1 MKVNIEANKNGI
13 IVQWK
18 SYPLDET
25 MAVEVKDPYSI
36 HLGVDKFI
44 DGKIVKDNKTYKKA
58 LERVEKQAR
67 IEELKQL
74 LKDSDYK
81 LFKYL
86 EGELS
91 EEEFSTYKAER
102 QSWRNEINQLEEEL

>member
-18 SYPLDET
+18 SYPLDEAT
-25 MAVEVKDPYSI
+25 AIEVKDPYSI

-44 DGKIVKDNKTYKKA
+44 GGKIVRDNKTYKKT